1 MKKLFLL
8 LCIALVGQKG
18 LAQSVTINK
27 TDGSKVTF
35 TAAEIKNIEFNA
47 GAQQADTTLFHTYK
61 GYITVTNS
69 MFQNKYFGDKAEIRV
84 LKTGEKYLCRFVDP
98 QWGDGLFSLDMQGQ
112 NISGTG
118 KIKIASPG
126 GSAKEY
132 EASYQGSMRNVVF
145 TIPALMGGTTINWTY
160 GPAPS
165 TSSIAGNYKGTDV
178 VKVGSAFGPF
188 TVTDAV
194 YKVAVNGDGTINVTV
209 PEEQYNGTPMGDL
222 TLSSFTI
229 SNIALD
235 QASKAYVRDY
245 SGDGLKAHFTA
256 KKDGKTVM
264 DKDYDFKNAKIT
276 VKLTEDG
283 KLTIENGFKLGSMP
297 FPITAKYTGERT
309 N

>member
-8 LCIALVGQKG
+8 LCIALAGQKG

-47 GAQQADTTLFHTYK
+47 GAQQADTILFHTYK

-132 EASYQGSMRNVVF
+132 EASYKGTMRNVVF

-160 GPAPS
+160 GPAP
-165 TSSIAGNYKGTDV
+165 TTLGIAGEYKGIDV
-178 VKVGSAFGPF
+178 VRVGSSFGPF
-188 TVTDAV
+188 NVTDAV
-194 YKVAVNGDGTINVTV
+194 YKVVANADGTINVTT
-209 PEEQYNGTPMGDL
+209 PEEQYANTPMGDL
-222 TLSSFTI
+222 TLGSFTV
-229 SNIALD
+229 SNIAYD
-235 QASKAYVRDY
+235 ETAKAFVRDY
-245 SGDGLKAHFTA
+245 SNDGLKAHFTA
-256 KKDGKTVM
+256 KKGGQVVM

-276 VKLTEDG
+276 LKLAEDG
-283 KLTIENGFKLGSMP
+283 KLTVENVFQLGSMP
-297 FPITAKYTGERT
+297 FPITANYTGEKQK
-309 N
+309 

>member
-1 MKKLFLL
+1 
-8 LCIALVGQKG
+8 
-18 LAQSVTINK
+18 
-27 TDGSKVTF
+27 
-35 TAAEIKNIEFNA
+35 
-47 GAQQADTTLFHTYK
+47 
-61 GYITVTNS
+61 
-69 MFQNKYFGDKAEIRV
+69 
-84 LKTGEKYLCRFVDP
+84 
-98 QWGDGLFSLDMQGQ
+98 MQGQ

-118 KIKIASPG
+118 KIKIAAPG

-178 VKVGSAFGPF
+178 VKVGSAFGPY

-264 DKDYDFKNAKIT
+264 DKEYDFKNAKIT
-276 VKLTEDG
+276 VKLTDDG

>member
-8 LCIALVGQKG
+8 LCIALAGQKG

-132 EASYQGSMRNVVF
+132 EASYKGTMRNVVF

-160 GPAPS
+160 GPAP
-165 TSSIAGNYKGTDV
+165 TTLGIAGEYKGTDV

-188 TVTDAV
+188 NVTDAV
-194 YKVAVNGDGTINVTV
+194 YKVVANADGTINVTV

-222 TLSSFTI
+222 TLGSFTI
-229 SNIALD
+229 SNIALEE
-235 QASKAYVRDY
+235 ATKAYVRDY

-256 KKDGKTVM
+256 KKGGKVVM

-276 VKLTEDG
+276 LKLTEDG
-283 KLTIENGFKLGSMP
+283 KLTVENGFQLGSMP
-297 FPITAKYTGERT
+297 FPITTTYTGEKT
-309 N
+309 K